1 MTSRQGYNEVNMT
14 DFTQGEQIRTKSK
27 LRRALACTVCILLTV
42 PLRSLVSSSSLD
54 AMIANSNLMLTP
66 DDVICFFFP
75 FITPSNPK
83 AHLILLLWNFPS
95 TTWAPAQTM
104 FVKPTATK
112 WSLAS
117 IQSSP
122 FQQSF
127 NSFDPLAIDDGRMIL
142 LFVNK
147 RFLLVFGF
155 YLNDLFD

>member
-66 DDVICFFFP
+66 DDVICFFFFP
-75 FITPSNPK
+75 FLTPSNPK

-112 WSLAS
+112 
-117 IQSSP
+117 
-122 FQQSF
+122 
-127 NSFDPLAIDDGRMIL
+127 
-142 LFVNK
+142 
-147 RFLLVFGF
+147 
-155 YLNDLFD
+155 